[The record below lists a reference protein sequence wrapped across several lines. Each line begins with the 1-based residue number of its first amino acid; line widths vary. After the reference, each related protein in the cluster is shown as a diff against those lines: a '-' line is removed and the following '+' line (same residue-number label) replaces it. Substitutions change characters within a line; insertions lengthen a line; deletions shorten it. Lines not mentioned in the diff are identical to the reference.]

1 MLDSNDKNDELNEE
15 TARRIASFSDNDM
28 VVTPKEIDV
37 ISEDCAKIIADGINL
52 ALHKNMTLEEINA
65 YMF

>member
-1 MLDSNDKNDELNEE
+1 MFTVE
-15 TARRIASFSDNDM
+15 DM

-37 ISEDCAKIIADGINL
+37 ISEDCSKILADGINL
-52 ALHKNMTLEEINA
+52 ALHKNMPLEEINA